1 MLIVGPIVELGN
13 VARRVRGEIQIERLL
28 VGSRR
33 NELSRNHR
41 NLTRSIR
48 MPRVETSC
56 RDWRVRQR
64 ATMRLPAVRVEARA
78 STALLRRRCR
88 RSPVQPRMRAIPV
101 EVALELEELHLKVG
115 GRPEQRAIHALASN
129 GPNQTLDEAAGA
141 LHPQALQIGMT
152 IANRGSAAGACRG
165 KDARAESRAKNA
177 AVAHHPAMGNR
188 RPFMAFLRACRR
200 SRRRPYARP
209 QRHRRGV
216 RGVRSV
222 FRAGT
227 LPVISSPNCRT

>member
-48 MPRVETSC
+48 IPRVETSY

-64 ATMRLPAVRVEARA
+64 AT
-78 STALLRRRCR
+78 
-88 RSPVQPRMRAIPV
+88 
-101 EVALELEELHLKVG
+101 
-115 GRPEQRAIHALASN
+115 
-129 GPNQTLDEAAGA
+129 PNQTLDEAAGA

-152 IANRGSAAGACRG
+152 IANGGGAAGACRG

-177 AVAHHPAMGNR
+177 AVAHRPAMGDGD
-188 RPFMAFLRACRR
+188 R
-200 SRRRPYARP
+200 SW
-209 QRHRRGV
+209 
-216 RGVRSV
+216 RS
-222 FRAGT
+222 
-227 LPVISSPNCRT
+227 